1 MSLMRNYQKNFSAEA
16 EAAAMPATPGRG
28 GRGLVAGKQLTALL
42 DASLSEDL
50 RKLSEIKA
58 VSTKIQRKRE
68 VLIPQYEGYV
78 DRLREEGLHHDLL
91 PYMMLWQF
99 DAGDIEKALD
109 LGLHCVREGL
119 PMPERFR
126 RDVPTTIADAVLEWA
141 EGVYNEQGTPE
152 PYFSTVLGFIDGMN
166 TAEPWDLPDKVAA
179 KYYRL
184 AGLLEMRAGRHES
197 AVVCFETALEL
208 GAPVKT
214 VLAEA
219 RKATDAGGE

>member
-1 MSLMRNYQKNFSAEA
+1 MSLMRKWQKNYESA
-16 EAAAMPATPGRG
+16 PAPAGRAVVTGRG
-28 GRGLVAGKQLTALL
+28 GRGLVAGQQLARLL

-50 RKLSEIKA
+50 KKLSEIKA

-78 DRLREEGLHHDLL
+78 ERLREEGHQHDLL
-91 PYMMLWQF
+91 TYMMLWLF

-109 LGLHCVREGL
+109 LGLYCVRAGV

-126 RDVPTTIADAVLEWA
+126 RDVSTTIADAVLEWA
-141 EGVYNEQGTPE
+141 EGVYNEKGTPE

-166 TAEPWDLPDKVAA
+166 TPEPWDLPDKVTA

-184 AGLLEMRAGRHES
+184 AGLLEMRAGRNES
-197 AVVCFETALEL
+197 AVSCFETALEL
-208 GAPVKT
+208 GASVKT

-219 RKATDAGGE
+219 RKAANANGE